1 MLNFINHHWEC
12 AADYF
17 AKNLRQLFFIYLGL
31 FILLTVFSMVLF
43 ASNPDM
49 ANTYYQEI
57 MKLFEGK
64 DILNSSG
71 FDLYALILVNNIR
84 AGGMIILSGLIPF
97 LFLPIFSFVS
107 NAMILGVMGAVFQIN
122 EIGLV
127 PFFAGILPHG
137 ILEIPALVLA
147 TILGIHIC
155 QKLVKVI
162 LRRAA
167 PGEFKQA
174 FLAVVRIFLLWM
186 LPLFAIASGIETFI
200 TPLLLNALL

>member
-1 MLNFINHHWEC
+1 MLSFINHQWEY
-12 AADYF
+12 AGDYF
-17 AKNLRQLFFIYLGL
+17 SRNLKQMFFIYLGL
-31 FILLTVFSMVLF
+31 FITLAVFCMVLF
-43 ASNPDM
+43 AANPDL

-71 FDLYALILVNNIR
+71 FDLYVLILGNNIR
-84 AGGMIILSGLIPF
+84 AGGIIILSGFIPF

-107 NAMILGVMGAVFQIN
+107 NAMILGVMGAVFQMN
-122 EIGLV
+122 GMGLV
-127 PFFAGILPHG
+127 PFLAGILPHG
-137 ILEIPALVLA
+137 VLEIPALVLG

-162 LRRAA
+162 FRRAV

-174 FLAVVRIFLLWM
+174 LFAVLRIFLLWM
-186 LPLFAIASGIETFI
+186 VPLFAIASGIETFL
-200 TPLLLNALL
+200 TPLLLNALV